1 MRCCVNRLRLFFL
14 MLSLLL
20 VVSATKA
27 AGIVVHDPQIV
38 VNDDGYSVS
47 ADFDINFNS
56 RLEDVVNKGVVL
68 HFALDFELTRSRW
81 YWFDE
86 RVVRRHREMQMS
98 YHALTRQY
106 RLTTGSLYQ
115 NFDTLD
121 EALRVMSRLR
131 NWDVFEKNEVKP
143 EETYQAG
150 LRLRLDLTQMP
161 KTFQVGAMAN
171 RDWSLSTEWVRWIL
185 IPKDV
190 HKAEIAAP
198 SLLTVPGVLPPPFSL
213 PHSGALMPT
222 AGEPK

>member
-1 MRCCVNRLRLFFL
+1 MRCCTNRLKSFFL

-20 VVSATKA
+20 VMSATKA
-27 AGIVVHDPQIV
+27 AGIVVHDPQIG
-38 VNDDGYSVS
+38 VNDDGYTVS
-47 ADFDINFNS
+47 ADFDVSFNS

-86 RVVRRHREMQMS
+86 RVVRRHKEIQMS

-131 NWDVFEKNEVKP
+131 NWDVFEKNEVRS

-171 RDWSLSTEWVRWIL
+171 RDWSLSSEWVRWIL

-190 HKAEIAAP
+190 HRAEVAGP
-198 SLLTVPGVLPPPFSL
+198 SLLAAPGYLSTPISL
-213 PHSGALMPT
+213 PNTGVLMPT
-222 AGEPK
+222 VGEPK